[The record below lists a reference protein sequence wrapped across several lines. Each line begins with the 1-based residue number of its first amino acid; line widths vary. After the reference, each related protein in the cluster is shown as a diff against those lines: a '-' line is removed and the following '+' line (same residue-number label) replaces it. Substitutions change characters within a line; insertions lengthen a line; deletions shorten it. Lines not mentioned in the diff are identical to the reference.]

1 MTMSEMITRRQS
13 GHLNK
18 IKMAESGDPW
28 ELFALLVCGQGK
40 ALDATSFPAERTK
53 PDKCLIQTTCSSS
66 AVPLA
71 EGSEAV
77 GEHYLHLLTKGPD
90 PGFHVS

>member
-1 MTMSEMITRRQS
+1 MS
-13 GHLNK
+13 
-18 IKMAESGDPW
+18 DPDD
-28 ELFALLVCGQGK
+28 LQ
-40 ALDATSFPAERTK
+40 P
-53 PDKCLIQTTCSSS
+53 S